1 MSIQVGNDQESSIME
16 NIPVGLYYYCI
27 PLNKVSSATYLGY
40 VDTIQSL
47 TYNPFVEVDDMSTII
62 ECSFDVDRYGTPK
75 GGIPKCYRM
84 LFIDTIDKE
93 LYQLNAF
100 PSSDPSMATFEPK
113 LFCFPFRYFM
123 ITDYMNNPLIVKPE
137 LCNDHTIKLR
147 VKATNASMESKYN
160 LYVDGYKG
168 DYYGNL
174 NGMVNNSPLMLPVLS
189 NAYSQ
194 FLATSS
200 ASFHQGNINAMM
212 ENDLTLKQGLAN
224 NNINYLQGT
233 VNNVM
238 SGISSAVGGV
248 SSLAN
253 LATGNV
259 GGAIGGFGNGAFG
272 VAQAFI
278 NQMFNA
284 ASNNLANSQLREQ
297 HKLSNFE
304 VSSMANAKVTDLINT
319 PNSIKTVGNDT
330 LFNLVNGNRKVDIV
344 EFGLDFRYKTRI
356 YDYFVKYGY
365 KINRWEYINV
375 NTRRYFNFIKT
386 NICNI
391 VGNEIPHEY
400 LEEIKDIF
408 NRGLTIWHIDNGA
421 TVGDYSVEQLQG
433 NTEVY

>member
-1 MSIQVGNDQESSIME
+1 MSIQTGNDQESSIME

-27 PLNKVSSATYLGY
+27 PRNKVSTASYLGF

-47 TYNPFVEVDDMSTII
+47 TYNPFIEVEDMSTII

-84 LFIDTIDKE
+84 LFLDTIDKE
-93 LYQLNAF
+93 LYQLSAF
-100 PSSDPSMATFEPK
+100 PSSDPGMATFEPK

-137 LCNDHTIKLR
+137 LCDDYTIKLR
-147 VKATNASMESKYN
+147 VKATNVAMESKYN

-212 ENDLTLKQGLAN
+212 ENDLTLKQGLATN
-224 NNINYLQGT
+224 SLNYKQNTANNI
-233 VNNVM
+233 M
-238 SGISSAVGGV
+238 SGVGAGIGAMASLLTLNAGGV
-248 SSLAN
+248 
-253 LATGNV
+253 V
-259 GGAIGGFGNGAFG
+259 NGAMG
-272 VAQAFI
+272 MVQAGI
-278 NQMFNA
+278 NQHFNSL
-284 ASNNLANSQLREQ
+284 SNNLANSQLNERN
-297 HKLSNFE
+297 KLSNFE

-319 PNSIKTVGNDT
+319 PNSIKTCGNDT
-330 LFNLVNGNRKVDIV
+330 LFNLVNSNRKVDII
-344 EFGLDFRYKTRI
+344 EYGLDFRYKTRI

-365 KINRWEYINV
+365 KVNRWEQINI
-375 NTRRYFNFIKT
+375 NSRKYFNFIKT

-391 VGNEIPHEY
+391 TGNNVPHEY
-400 LEEIKDIF
+400 LEEIKSIF
-408 NRGLTIWHIDNGA
+408 DRGVTIWHVDNGA
-421 TVGDYSVEQLQG
+421 DVGNYSLQQIKG